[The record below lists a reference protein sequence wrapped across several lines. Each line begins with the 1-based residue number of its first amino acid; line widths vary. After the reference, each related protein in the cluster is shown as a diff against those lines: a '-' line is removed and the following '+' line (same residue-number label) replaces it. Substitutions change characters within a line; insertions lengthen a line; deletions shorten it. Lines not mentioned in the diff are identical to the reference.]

1 MKLWLIR
8 HADPDYSVDS
18 LTDTGWAEAA
28 ALADYL
34 EKQPIK
40 EFYVSPLGR
49 AKATA
54 AVTLQRIGREAEELP
69 WLREFP
75 ARPDLTGRDELQE
88 AYPDQ
93 TRRGDRLYAD
103 VIWDMLPEYLADHP
117 EYLDREGWRTAEA
130 AIAAGMP
137 QQYDAVT
144 AELDALLARHGYRR
158 QGLYYAVDRANR
170 DTLAFFCHFGLEC
183 VLLSHLLNVSPFV
196 LWQGMAAAPSAVT
209 VVNTEER
216 RAGTASF
223 RMARFGDISHLYA
236 AGRSPSFSARFCETY
251 DSTEERH

>member
-18 LTDTGWAEAA
+18 LTETGWAEAA

-40 EFYVSPLGR
+40 KFYVSPLGR

-54 AVTLQRIGREAEELP
+54 AVTLRRIGREAEELP

-75 ARPDLTGRDELQE
+75 ARPDLTDRDELQA

-93 TRRGDRLYAD
+93 IRCGDRLYAD

-130 AIAAGMP
+130 AIAAGM
-137 QQYDAVT
+137 YYLRKASDHDDVVHVDAEV
-144 AELDALLARHGYRR
+144 
-158 QGLYYAVDRANR
+158 R
-170 DTLAFFCHFGLEC
+170 D
-183 VLLSHLLNVSPFV
+183 P
-196 LWQGMAAAPSAVT
+196 APS
-209 VVNTEER
+209 
-216 RAGTASF
+216 
-223 RMARFGDISHLYA
+223 
-236 AGRSPSFSARFCETY
+236 SPSSDEEQPRPC
-251 DSTEERH
+251 DSNTTDQGPTINA